1 MFADT
6 SILDAIAAVTLA
18 TIAAV
23 TVNVAAAIAITAIIP
38 IAAAFTF
45 LLGALLLHGL
55 VVVFVVIIVH
65 FNFLLR

>member
-6 SILDAIAAVTLA
+6 SILDAFAAVTLA
-18 TIAAV
+18 TTAAV
-23 TVNVAAAIAITAIIP
+23 TVNVAAAIEITAIP
-38 IAAAFTF
+38 AAAVRF
-45 LLGALLLHGL
+45 LLGALLLVGL

>member
-23 TVNVAAAIAITAIIP
+23 KVNMAAAIEITAFP
-38 IAAAFTF
+38 IAAAVTF
-45 LLGALLLHGL
+45 LLGALLFLGL

-65 FNFLLR
+65 FNFLP